1 MELQHHAREVH
12 ILLKGFIRTSFSPP
26 QRDWNGLVLL
36 LKWRLQL
43 VKTLLQND
51 RAKNQ

>member
-12 ILLKGFIRTSFSPP
+12 ILNEGFHQDKLQPP

-36 LKWRLQL
+36 LK
-43 VKTLLQND
+43 
-51 RAKNQ
+51 